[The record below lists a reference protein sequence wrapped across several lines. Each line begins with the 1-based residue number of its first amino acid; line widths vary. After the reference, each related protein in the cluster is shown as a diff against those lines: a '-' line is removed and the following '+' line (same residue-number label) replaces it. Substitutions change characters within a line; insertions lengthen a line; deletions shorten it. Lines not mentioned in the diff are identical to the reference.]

1 VHWGH
6 SFTKILIFFLKF
18 SRQRFQ
24 RVAEV
29 EIVANKLDLKEW
41 VVEAIKAHGGVAHAI
56 DSAKFIWV
64 NYHDEL
70 QGAGDLFY
78 TWQQEVQ
85 SAIVDL
91 RREGRVLPKSKGQK
105 VR

>member
-1 VHWGH
+1 
-6 SFTKILIFFLKF
+6 
-18 SRQRFQ
+18 
-24 RVAEV
+24 
-29 EIVANKLDLKEW
+29 
-41 VVEAIKAHGGVAHAI
+41 
-56 DSAKFIWV
+56 V

-85 SAIVDL
+85 WAIVDL

-105 VR
+105 GPLRLRRHEQSA